1 MRLSQAKGAS
11 RDRFAAT
18 RATGQPRPARA
29 GHRAGRAPRVRR
41 GRVILTVAVQLPAA
55 GDVGPW
61 AALLLVVVGSV
72 LGYRR
77 ARAKGHRDLGIGLL
91 IGIAAGL
98 VTGFGALIAF
108 TAAVLSNFT

>member
-1 MRLSQAKGAS
+1 V
-11 RDRFAAT
+11 
-18 RATGQPRPARA
+18 TGSPQPARPASHGLLGPGIVLGVLLGFA
-29 GHRAGRAPRVRR
+29 GVAFIVT
-41 GRVILTVAVQLPAA
+41 LAVQLPGA
-55 GDVGPW
+55 GDAGPW

-91 IGIAAGL
+91 IGVAAGL